1 MGFRTKIALGTLTCA
16 FVLGL
21 LYSNK
26 RHHEARAEAALATH
40 ERVQDADV
48 SEGNVDDDRRFLDDF
63 VQSQD

>member
-1 MGFRTKIALGTLTCA
+1 MGFRLQISLATIIAAFLMGLVYGCQHHHNTKAG
-16 FVLGL
+16 
-21 LYSNK
+21 
-26 RHHEARAEAALATH
+26 AALATH